1 MVARYKTTVV
11 ANNRMYVGNIHQ
23 NGKAYGDRMI
33 KSPINKYNIL
43 PDVNFIDVAINDG
56 DEITALAYYKDK
68 LLQFKKKKVFVVNT
82 SGDYEFLEDTFQ
94 EIGVNHQCQVTTT
107 PYGICW
113 ANEQGCHLYNGER
126 VVNLIDGKIA
136 PTSDAAIISNN
147 YWLIDDDDVSM
158 VGYLR
163 DEKTLLVLINANSR
177 AHGAPEGFQ
186 FSFVTQSWTF
196 IQARTPDSGATLNTG
211 NKSNMQIDK
220 DGKLIWNVKY
230 QGTTTN
236 KLVYWSDG
244 ARNNSDTPGN
254 DDSALYFKSKDFDFG
269 NPGVR
274 KKIYKVYV
282 TYKSVDPGG
291 SAADSKILVKHST
304 NGGTSYTA
312 FSDNSTNYAASTGL
326 TGSTSWA
333 TAILKPTSSINN
345 IYSFQLEFSAAAD
358 VPSGFEINDISIVY
372 RIKPIK

>member
-1 MVARYKTTVV
+1 
-11 ANNRMYVGNIHQ
+11 
-23 NGKAYGDRMI
+23 
-33 KSPINKYNIL
+33 
-43 PDVNFIDVAINDG
+43 
-56 DEITALAYYKDK
+56 
-68 LLQFKKKKVFVVNT
+68 
-82 SGDYEFLEDTFQ
+82 
-94 EIGVNHQCQVTTT
+94 
-107 PYGICW
+107 
-113 ANEQGCHLYNGER
+113 
-126 VVNLIDGKIA
+126 
-136 PTSDAAIISNN
+136 
-147 YWLIDDDDVSM
+147 M

-345 IYSFQLEFSAAAD
+345 IYSFQLEFSAGAD